1 MSQESLEVVKAF
13 FEAYN
18 ARDSEAV
25 DRLLHPEAEITT
37 LSARRGLPDHWR
49 HGTTEHYFEKLD
61 EAWTHLRIEVED
73 YREAGERVVA
83 LGVMRGAGMASH
95 VEVTS
100 QFAPVAERV
109 RPPVASAPARP
120 HSRARTPR
128 TPRSPRLHRR

>member
-1 MSQESLEVVKAF
+1 MSQEQVAVAKAF

-49 HGTTEHYFEKLD
+49 HGTTQHYFEKLD
-61 EAWTHLRIEVED
+61 EAWNDLRIEVED
-73 YREAGERVVA
+73 YREAGGRVVA

-100 QFAPVAERV
+100 DFATVFVIENSQILVVDTYDSWKAGLEAAALRE
-109 RPPVASAPARP
+109 
-120 HSRARTPR
+120 
-128 TPRSPRLHRR
+128 

>member
-1 MSQESLEVVKAF
+1 MSQESLAVAKAF

-18 ARDSEAV
+18 ARDSEAL

-100 QFAPVAERV
+100 QFATVFVIESSQILILDTYDNWKAGLEAAGLAE
-109 RPPVASAPARP
+109 
-120 HSRARTPR
+120 
-128 TPRSPRLHRR
+128 

>member
-100 QFAPVAERV
+100 QFATVFVIESSQILILDTYDNWKAGLEAAGLAE
-109 RPPVASAPARP
+109 
-120 HSRARTPR
+120 
-128 TPRSPRLHRR
+128 